1 MFVKSVIVFPI
12 RAPLI
17 AHTSIF
23 MIQIE
28 VIILANFDYVKA
40 CSLNSMPF
48 NLLEIY
54 NGALSHDP
62 VRICSCFVQET
73 LVYFCINI
81 IHINNLVQG

>member
-1 MFVKSVIVFPI
+1 MLVESVIVFPI

-17 AHTSIF
+17 AHTTIS

-28 VIILANFDYVKA
+28 VIILAYFDYVKA

-54 NGALSHDP
+54 NGAFSHDLI
-62 VRICSCFVQET
+62 RICSCFV
-73 LVYFCINI
+73 
-81 IHINNLVQG
+81 